1 MVAPRT
7 SLMSIQSNTLQ
18 LYHHPLSRAST
29 VLWMF
34 EELGLPY
41 DLTFV
46 DLKTGAQKDPA
57 FLKLNPM
64 GKLPTLV
71 DGESVLTEVAA
82 IGMYLADRYS
92 PGVLAPALDDP
103 ARAAYLRWILFGP
116 SVIEPCAYAKH
127 SSWEYR
133 PGSAGWGTWEEMNDS
148 IEVAIGE
155 GPWLLGDRF
164 SMADVCFGGTVRFM
178 LQFGMLEKRERIV
191 AYAERLA
198 ARPAYQRAEA
208 ANAAVIQE
216 HGLA

>member
-1 MVAPRT
+1 
-7 SLMSIQSNTLQ
+7 MSIQTHTFQ
-18 LYHHPLSRAST
+18 LYHHPFSRAAT
-29 VLWMF
+29 VLWML

-41 DLTFV
+41 DLHFV

-82 IGMYLADRYS
+82 IGVYLADRYS
-92 PGVLAPALDDP
+92 AGVLAPALADP
-103 ARAAYLRWILFGP
+103 ARATYLRWILFGP
-116 SVIEPCAYAKH
+116 SVIEPCAHAKR
-127 SSWEYR
+127 SNWEYR
-133 PGSAGWGTWEEMNDS
+133 PESAGWGTWEEMHDS
-148 IEVAIGE
+148 IEVAIGQ

-164 SMADVCFGGTVRFM
+164 SMADVCFGATIRFM

-198 ARPAYQRAEA
+198 GRPAHQRGDA
-208 ANAAVIQE
+208 ANGAVIRE

>member
-1 MVAPRT
+1 MAPRT
-7 SLMSIQSNTLQ
+7 FIMSTQSNTIQ
-18 LYHHPLSRAST
+18 LYHHPFSRAAT
-29 VLWMF
+29 VLWML

-41 DLTFV
+41 DLHFV

-103 ARAAYLRWILFGP
+103 ARATYLRWILFGP

-127 SSWEYR
+127 ANWEYQ
-133 PGSAGWGTWEEMNDS
+133 PASAGWGTWEEMHAG
-148 IEVAIGE
+148 IESAIGQ

-164 SMADVCFGGTVRFM
+164 TMADVCLGATIRY
-178 LQFGMLEKRERIV
+178 LLRFGMLEKRERIL
-191 AYAERLA
+191 AYSERLA
-198 ARPAYQRAEA
+198 ARPALQRGNA
-208 ANAAVIQE
+208 ANGAVIVE
-216 HGLA
+216 RGLG